1 MGPTH
6 DRGHSFRVPA
16 VAGHH
21 LGKNKP
27 AGVFLG
33 RFVSGIIAATHP
45 PENLQARR
53 NVARAMFGPLEFSA
67 EEQAELPCPAAH
79 LHGTPDNRQARLYL
93 RGAPTMHCFHDSCRG
108 ELETL
113 NTQLRREIAKAERAA
128 FQGGCGNLAT
138 KRFDSNHLVATPPPR
153 GPSPEETLR
162 KKQKALG
169 PAVLKQALERFPVE
183 LPDLWELSP
192 YRLELEP
199 VEQFPLFMRTLW
211 RPHEIVWCGYNPQSG
226 QERHRDNFKPAA
238 VWAEVGRPPGP
249 QTSGFSFKPGTCSR
263 KKEFIEARRHLVV
276 ESDTLTKEQA
286 ASLFLWLKERM
297 RLPLRAVVHSGN
309 KSLHGWFGVPGEERL
324 RELQE
329 VLPVAGVDGKVLKTS
344 GIPVRVPGWKREE
357 TGLWQRLLYLDRA
370 ACDL

>member
-1 MGPTH
+1 MG
-6 DRGHSFRVPA
+6 RL
-16 VAGHH
+16 VA
-21 LGKNKP
+21 
-27 AGVFLG
+27 
-33 RFVSGIIAATHP
+33 GIIAAARP

-53 NVARAMFGPLEFSA
+53 NVAQRLLGALEFVTD
-67 EEQAELPCPAAH
+67 EQAELPCPAAH
-79 LHGTPDNRQARLYL
+79 LHSKQDNRAARLYL
-93 RGAPTMHCFHDSCRG
+93 SGAPTLFCFHASCG
-108 ELETL
+108 AELETL
-113 NTQLRREIAKAERAA
+113 NTRLRQEIAKTERAPL
-128 FQGGCGNLAT
+128 QGGCGIINKGSIGT
-138 KRFDSNHLVATPPPR
+138 FIDIPPHR
-153 GPSPEETLR
+153 GPSPAVALR

-169 PAVLKQALERFPVE
+169 PAVIKQALERFPVE

-226 QERHRDNFKPAA
+226 QERHLDNFKPAA

>member
-1 MGPTH
+1 MEGRDPS
-6 DRGHSFRVPA
+6 GHELPE
-16 VAGHH
+16 
-21 LGKNKP
+21 NP
-27 AGVFLG
+27 LG
-33 RFVSGIIAATHP
+33 RPLAVVVARTYPA
-45 PENLQARR
+45 ENMAARR
-53 NVARAMFGPLEFSA
+53 QVARAMFGPLEFSA

-93 RGAPTMHCFHDSCRG
+93 RGAPTLFCFHASCG
-108 ELETL
+108 AELETL
-113 NTQLRREIAKAERAA
+113 NTRLRREIAKAERAPLQA
-128 FQGGCGNLAT
+128 GFRIINKCPNWT
-138 KRFDSNHLVATPPPR
+138 FIDTPPPR
-153 GPSPEETLR
+153 GPAPTEALR

-199 VEQFPLFMRTLW
+199 AEQFPLFIRTLW
-211 RPHEIVWCGYNPQSG
+211 RPHEIVWCGYNRQSG

-249 QTSGFSFKPGTCSR
+249 QTSGFSFKPGACSR

-297 RLPLRAVVHSGN
+297 RLPLRAVVHGGN

-357 TGLWQRLLYLDRA
+357 TGEWQRLLYLDPA
-370 ACDL
+370 ACEL